1 MERTK
6 VRRFRRFAVMTVVAT
21 YLLIFVG
28 GLVRV
33 SGAGLGCPDW
43 PQCFGR
49 WIPPTNVS
57 QLPATMDA
65 SLFNF
70 TLAWI
75 EYINRLVGVVIGIL
89 IFVTTILAFLNF
101 RRVKRVLY
109 PSVAALLLV
118 AYQGWQGSQVV
129 SSGLEPILI
138 TLHMVVAF
146 IIVSL
151 LIYVSQQAYY
161 LERPELETK
170 SKYPPEAKKLLLGL
184 WGVVIV
190 QIILGTQVRSL
201 IEVAADKF
209 PLFSDG
215 ALLHAADPVSYLH
228 GLLGVLV
235 AGLTWYI
242 GDRILKRSRHPS
254 PLVEYGAKIMI
265 FLVAVQF
272 AVGGILVG
280 FHLPDLLQLYHLWI
294 ASLFTG
300 VLLVL
305 YSAVQRKAKVQ
316 V

>member
-1 MERTK
+1 MEKNT
-6 VRRFRRFAVMTVVAT
+6 VRRFRRFAVTTVVAT

-43 PQCFGR
+43 PRCFGR
-49 WIPPTNVS
+49 WIPPTSVS

-75 EYINRLVGVVIGIL
+75 EYINRLVGVTIGIL
-89 IFVTTILAFLNF
+89 IFITTALAFLNF
-101 RRVKRVLY
+101 RREKRILY

-129 SSGLEPILI
+129 SSGLEPFLI
-138 TLHMVVAF
+138 TVHMVLAF
-146 IIVSL
+146 LIVSL

-161 LERPELETK
+161 LESPETEAR
-170 SKYPPEAKKLLLGL
+170 SQYPPEAKKLILGL

-209 PLFSDG
+209 PLFSEG
-215 ALLHAADPVSYLH
+215 ALLNAADPLSYLH

-242 GDRILKRSRHPS
+242 GDRMLKRSQRPS
-254 PLVEYGAKIMI
+254 PLVEYGAKIMML
-265 FLVAVQF
+265 LVAAQI
-272 AVGGILVG
+272 AVGGILIG
-280 FHLPDLLQLYHLWI
+280 FHLPDLMQLYHLWI

-305 YSAVQRKAKVQ
+305 YSAVQRKTKVQ